1 MYNLGQHLE
10 SIYEEERDAGLG
22 NGGLGRL
29 AACFMDS
36 LATLDYPAWGYGLRY
51 TYGMFQQEIKDGEQ
65 KEFPDYWLIHGNP
78 WEVERL
84 DVVQPVK
91 FFGHC
96 EEIKIGGKIK
106 FIWEGGEEVLAV
118 AYDTP
123 IPGYRT
129 YNTLNIRL
137 WSATPSREFDLE
149 NFNKGD
155 FYKSIEERQ
164 KAETITHV
172 LYPNDNTEKGKEL
185 RLKQQYFFV
194 CATIGD
200 LIRRFKKKY
209 SNFQEFPNKVAV
221 QLNDT
226 HPALGIVELLR
237 VLIDIEDLEWEEA
250 IGIVKRTFSYTN
262 HTVLPEAL
270 EKWPVSL
277 VENLLPRH
285 MRLIY
290 QINLHF
296 LDEVQRKW
304 PHDIERMREMS
315 IIQEHPYRAVRM
327 ANLAIVMSHTVNGV
341 AELHSKLLV
350 EKVFPYFY
358 EFFGADHFQ
367 NKTNGVTPR
376 RWLYLANPDLSLLIS
391 ACLRSEAW
399 ILNLSL
405 LSNLRAYADNEQVL
419 NQWYSIKRT
428 NKIRLAKYVTKKL
441 GVSISHDALFDVQIK
456 RIHEYKRQLMNILYV
471 IYRYHCIKQL
481 PVHQRSTLTKRVIF
495 FAGKAAPGYF
505 MAKRVIKLINCVA
518 NVVNN
523 DKSIGDILKIVFIPN
538 YSVSLAEIIIPASDI
553 SQHIS
558 TAGMEASG
566 TSNMKFSM
574 NGGIILGTLDG
585 ANIEILEE
593 VGKDNIF
600 IFGAI
605 ADDVPSLREEYKA
618 GTIDVD
624 PRFNLAISLLKN
636 GDFGPVEQ
644 FVDIINSITPAN
656 DFYLIGYDFSS
667 YIESQDAIDIAFKDR
682 LKWTRMSLMN
692 TAGSGKFSSDRTIEQ
707 YAREIWK
714 VKKLRRPGPTPISV
728 DRLSTSRGIFPD
740 NESNVINLERFS
752 PSVSKL
758 SKARQNN
765 DNVVTL
771 DVPKKVTYGFE
782 I

>member
-1 MYNLGQHLE
+1 
-10 SIYEEERDAGLG
+10 
-22 NGGLGRL
+22 
-29 AACFMDS
+29 
-36 LATLDYPAWGYGLRY
+36 
-51 TYGMFQQEIKDGEQ
+51 
-65 KEFPDYWLIHGNP
+65 
-78 WEVERL
+78 
-84 DVVQPVK
+84 
-91 FFGHC
+91 
-96 EEIKIGGKIK
+96 
-106 FIWEGGEEVLAV
+106 
-118 AYDTP
+118 
-123 IPGYRT
+123 
-129 YNTLNIRL
+129 
-137 WSATPSREFDLE
+137 
-149 NFNKGD
+149 
-155 FYKSIEERQ
+155 
-164 KAETITHV
+164 
-172 LYPNDNTEKGKEL
+172 
-185 RLKQQYFFV
+185 
-194 CATIGD
+194 
-200 LIRRFKKKY
+200 
-209 SNFQEFPNKVAV
+209 
-221 QLNDT
+221 
-226 HPALGIVELLR
+226 
-237 VLIDIEDLEWEEA
+237 
-250 IGIVKRTFSYTN
+250 
-262 HTVLPEAL
+262 
-270 EKWPVSL
+270 
-277 VENLLPRH
+277 
-285 MRLIY
+285 
-290 QINLHF
+290 
-296 LDEVQRKW
+296 
-304 PHDIERMREMS
+304 
-315 IIQEHPYRAVRM
+315 
-327 ANLAIVMSHTVNGV
+327 
-341 AELHSKLLV
+341 
-350 EKVFPYFY
+350 
-358 EFFGADHFQ
+358 
-367 NKTNGVTPR
+367 
-376 RWLYLANPDLSLLIS
+376 
-391 ACLRSEAW
+391 
-399 ILNLSL
+399 
-405 LSNLRAYADNEQVL
+405 
-419 NQWYSIKRT
+419 
-428 NKIRLAKYVTKKL
+428 
-441 GVSISHDALFDVQIK
+441 
-456 RIHEYKRQLMNILYV
+456 
-471 IYRYHCIKQL
+471 
-481 PVHQRSTLTKRVIF
+481 
-495 FAGKAAPGYF
+495 